1 MGNALGFT
9 AGVFNFVARIVEQFA
24 ICFDVDV
31 SPYGMGGEIQLTKYA
46 G

>member
-9 AGVFNFVARIVEQFA
+9 AGVFKLVARIVEQFGV
-24 ICFDVDV
+24 CFDVDV
-31 SPYGMGGEIQLTKYA
+31 SPCGMGCEIQLTKYA